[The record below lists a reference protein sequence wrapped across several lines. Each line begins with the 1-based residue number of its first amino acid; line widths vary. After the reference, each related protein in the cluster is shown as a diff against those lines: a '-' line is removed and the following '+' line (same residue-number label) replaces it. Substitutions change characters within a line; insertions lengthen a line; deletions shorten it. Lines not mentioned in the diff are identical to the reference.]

1 MKDRQTPAESSR
13 EWFLDFLRIAATYG
27 IVMLHMSPLDTDIYG
42 VETAPWKTFICMSIL
57 FRWCVPAFFM
67 ISGALFL
74 SPRKTLN
81 IKKLYAKT
89 IFRMVCSFLF
99 WSGLY
104 AMAHCIIMDKG
115 KWTFLNQWLRG
126 HYHMWYVF
134 VAIGLYILTP
144 VLRGL
149 TQSRKLT
156 EYYLIIG
163 FVFTYLLPRALSLLL
178 LFNPPHAD
186 VIQSFQAAVSQINP
200 LAGKHALYFYVL
212 GYYLHEYPLR
222 RPVRLCLYLAGA
234 ASCILMM
241 LLTIWHSA
249 YTGAVSA
256 LFYGTESMLTLLF
269 AAGVYTGFRQA
280 FEGVE
285 VIGRCRKV
293 VLQLS
298 ACSYGVYLIHPFLLE
313 RIPHA
318 LAPRPLSLIVGMP
331 LIAGT
336 FYLLALGVSFAL
348 LHIPVLKRLKEH
360 YNISIL

>member
-1 MKDRQTPAESSR
+1 MKTIYEWDGLWKSKTMRGIVKHMKDRQTPAESSR

-200 LAGKHALYFYVL
+200 LAGCYQFSIDLFLILKLI
-212 GYYLHEYPLR
+212 
-222 RPVRLCLYLAGA
+222 RL
-234 ASCILMM
+234 M
-241 LLTIWHSA
+241 LS
-249 YTGAVSA
+249 Y
-256 LFYGTESMLTLLF
+256 
-269 AAGVYTGFRQA
+269 
-280 FEGVE
+280 
-285 VIGRCRKV
+285 
-293 VLQLS
+293 QLNQTQGS
-298 ACSYGVYLIHPFLLE
+298 TWF
-313 RIPHA
+313 
-318 LAPRPLSLIVGMP
+318 LSLFFWHRP
-331 LIAGT
+331 PKT
-336 FYLLALGVSFAL
+336 LG
-348 LHIPVLKRLKEH
+348 
-360 YNISIL
+360 IS